1 MLALDAVFLKALQ
14 QITSKHIA
22 ALSQMLLD
30 YHVFVSEMREALYV
44 VDITVLDPF
53 DGRPPFD

>member
-1 MLALDAVFLKALQ
+1 
-14 QITSKHIA
+14 
-22 ALSQMLLD
+22 MLLD
-30 YHVFVSEMREALYV
+30 AHVFVTEMQAGRDAVGV